1 MRISWALILFCACAP
16 SPRVIDCT
24 EENEVLRAI
33 TYASQQFTAPS
44 NRIESLTVICRQE
57 DPAPKSQCLIQYAG
71 GKNWPYQGARID
83 VRDDIAPECVLHESM
98 HLELYNSDIENY
110 DDRYESYCTS
120 HKKDCGWDEARLGL
134 LTERFLN
141 ATD

>member
-33 TYASQQFTAPS
+33 TYASQQFTDPH
-44 NRIESLTVICRQE
+44 NRIENLEVLCRAE
-57 DPAPKSQCLIQYAG
+57 DPAPKSQCLIQWAG
-71 GKNWPYQGARID
+71 GEHWPYQGARID

-98 HLELYNSDIENY
+98 HLELYDGE
-110 DDRYESYCTS
+110 YESYCTS
-120 HKKDCGWDEARLGL
+120 HKKDCGWNEARLEL
-134 LTERFLN
+134 LTEQFLN
-141 ATD
+141 GD